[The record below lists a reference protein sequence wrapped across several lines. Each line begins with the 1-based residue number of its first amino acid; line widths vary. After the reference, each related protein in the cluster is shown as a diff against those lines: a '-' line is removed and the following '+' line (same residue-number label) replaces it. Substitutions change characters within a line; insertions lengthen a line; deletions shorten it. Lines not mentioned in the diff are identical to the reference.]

1 MARVLV
7 TGGAGF
13 IGSHL
18 VSALVERGDEV
29 VVLDDLSTGFRRNL
43 SGTNAEVIEGDIRDR
58 GLVEEVI
65 SGCELVFHHAAM
77 ISVPRSMKDPFSCYD
92 INLIGSLNVLWAA
105 HRVGVRRVVLASSSA
120 VYGEVKGPV
129 KENGAKQPQ
138 SPYACSKLA
147 MEEAAQMFSREYGLE
162 TVCLRYFNVYGPRQS
177 PDSPYAAAIPLFI
190 QAMIDGQS
198 PVIYGDGCQTRS
210 FIHVE
215 DVARANMLA
224 AEKPDAAGGIFNI
237 AGNGSIS
244 INQLIETITKLI
256 PGTPEP
262 VFDDPRPGDIRF
274 SDADTH
280 KVHQALGYRPEIVLE
295 EGLKN
300 TIEWYKVE
308 KGI

>member
-18 VSALVERGDEV
+18 VAALVERGDEV

-43 SGTNAEVIEGDIRDR
+43 SGMNAEVIEGDIRDR
-58 GLVEEVI
+58 GLVEEAV

-77 ISVPRSMKDPFSCYD
+77 ISVPQSMNDPFRCYD

-147 MEEAAQMFSREYGLE
+147 MEEAAQMFNQEYGLE

-190 QAMIDGQS
+190 QAMIDRQS

-210 FIHVE
+210 FIYVE

-224 AEKPDAAGGIFNI
+224 AESPDIAGGIFNI
-237 AGNGSIS
+237 AGSSSIS
-244 INQLIETITKLI
+244 INQLIETLANLI
-256 PGTPEP
+256 PDTPES

-280 KVHQALGYRPEIVLE
+280 KAHQALGYRPEIVLE
-295 EGLKN
+295 DGLKN
-300 TIEWYKVE
+300 TIEWYKVK